1 MFQRSAAM
9 TETFRIFRV
18 DADEVRKID
27 HSINEPHSHDYE
39 ELIVGVAGQMEHFI
53 DFRNE
58 IYTAPFVSFVT
69 KGKIHRVRPILKDG
83 HCDMWVIR
91 FKSEFIAETTFQL
104 YANFHDNAT
113 LQSDP
118 GRCFNRLNGLCEMI
132 FGEMQA
138 RQPDL
143 GVVRHLLSALFTMIE
158 SERRKQQP
166 EAQTILR
173 TQSITFKNFLRI
185 LEENFRRPEGVEF
198 YAEKL
203 FMSSRNLN
211 LICQNI
217 LQQSVSEIIE
227 TRKLVEA
234 KHLLSCTDKSVS
246 EIGFELGYKEKAYFT
261 NVFKKKS
268 GQTPTEFREE
278 MRKMVAS

>member
-1 MFQRSAAM
+1 MN
-9 TETFRIFRV
+9 ETFKIFRV
-18 DADEVRKID
+18 DADEARRLAK
-27 HSINEPHSHDYE
+27 SANKPHNHDYE
-39 ELIVGVAGQMEHFI
+39 ELIIGMKGRLEHFI
-53 DFRNE
+53 DFKNE
-58 IYTAPFVSFVT
+58 TFRAPFVSFVA
-69 KGKIHRVRPILKDG
+69 KGKIHRVQMMLENDD
-83 HCDMWVIR
+83 CDLWVIR

-113 LQSDP
+113 LESEP
-118 GRCFNRLNGLCEMI
+118 GMCFNRLATLCDMMH
-132 FGEMQA
+132 GEMQA
-138 RQPDL
+138 KAPDY
-143 GVVRHLLSALFTMIE
+143 GVIRHLLGALFTMIE
-158 SERRKQQP
+158 SERRKRHP
-166 EAQTILR
+166 EGQANLR

-234 KHLLSCTDKSVS
+234 KNLLASTDKPVS

-261 NVFKKKS
+261 HVFKRKS
-268 GQTPTEFREE
+268 GQTPTEFRDEI
-278 MRKMVAS
+278 RKLAC